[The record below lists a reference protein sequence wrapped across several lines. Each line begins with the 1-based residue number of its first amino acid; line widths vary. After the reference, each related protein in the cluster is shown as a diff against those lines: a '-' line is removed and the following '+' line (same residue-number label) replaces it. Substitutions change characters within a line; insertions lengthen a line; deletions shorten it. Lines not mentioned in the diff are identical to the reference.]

1 MEKSIIIYQLIFPKD
16 ILDYICSFAFYTI
29 AQSIEQNKK
38 KYNQILYDIKKIQL
52 STNISIT
59 PRRSN
64 IVTNYIV
71 LPITKQLIIANICH
85 ICGNYV
91 KHNKHNFTCKCLF

>member
-1 MEKSIIIYQLIFPKD
+1 MEKSIIIYQLVFPPD

-29 AQSIEQNKK
+29 TQSIEKNKK
-38 KYNQILYDIKKIQL
+38 KYNRILCDIKKIQL
-52 STNISIT
+52 TTNVST
-59 PRRSN
+59 PRPRRF
-64 IVTNYIV
+64 IVTKYIV

-91 KHNKHNFTCKCLF
+91 KHKKHNFACKCLF